1 MIKESFKNKIES
13 YDDELEVDV
22 NPEAI
27 NEVSIDEFSFYV
39 KDGQVH
45 ILYKDVGNSV
55 DKFIETPEY
64 GIFDIELP
72 KTENMFK
79 KVMQ

>member
-39 KDGQVH
+39 KMWG
-45 ILYKDVGNSV
+45 ILLIN
-55 DKFIETPEY
+55 
-64 GIFDIELP
+64 L
-72 KTENMFK
+72 
-79 KVMQ
+79 